1 MRRLFLLLAFV
12 SVTAFGQNPVDEP
25 KGTSEEEYNY
35 LTKGY
40 KIQLESGLDMKKGYI
55 LKDMGEWEEGS
66 YGFKFKA
73 LIREEAEEIAG
84 ILVIA
89 KSDSW
94 TGVSTYY
101 LCIPINS
108 PDLLKRYNENL
119 SSISFIALPYAKVL
133 SLYFAQ
139 TFYTVAEI
147 TKKTQEWANFYL
159 ISITTASGDEIQS
172 GAFFCL

>member
-1 MRRLFLLLAFV
+1 MRTLLLLLAFV
-12 SVTAFGQNPVDEP
+12 SVTALGQNPVNEP
-25 KGTSEEEYNY
+25 KGTTEEEYNY

-73 LIREEAEEIAG
+73 LIREEADELAG
-84 ILVIA
+84 ILVMA

-94 TGVSTYY
+94 TGISTYY
-101 LCIPINS
+101 LCIPINNT
-108 PDLLKRYNENL
+108 DLMIRYHESL

-133 SLYFAQ
+133 SMYYAQ
-139 TFYTVAEI
+139 TLNTAAEMA
-147 TKKTQEWANFYL
+147 KKVPE
-159 ISITTASGDEIQS
+159 
-172 GAFFCL
+172 